1 MTCETRLYKRE
12 ILFTDK
18 GIKQSMYTTYKIFQ
32 RLTQGETIQI
42 SKNSKCITMK
52 RKNCLQ
58 CSLGAIT
65 RSQGMKLSNGKCRLR
80 IYKVFP
86 IVTSLKLQNGLT
98 VKGVGTPCCKS
109 FHTRVDKVFTDTP
122 LERNLPNCW
131 GGDYTER
138 PTGVSLSASRSV
150 TCFPLSICLLL

>member
-1 MTCETRLYKRE
+1 M
-12 ILFTDK
+12 K
-18 GIKQSMYTTYKIFQ
+18 G
-32 RLTQGETIQI
+32 
-42 SKNSKCITMK
+42 
-52 RKNCLQ
+52 KNCLQ

-86 IVTSLKLQNGLT
+86 IVISLKLQNGLT

-131 GGDYTER
+131 GGDSTER
-138 PTGVSLSASRSV
+138 PTGVSLSASKALRVFHWASV
-150 TCFPLSICLLL
+150 FCGEYIPILALVLCLLFQSLLILFFYKNSSL